1 MDHSIKPVLLT
12 VREVSDLLRIQRPK
26 VYELIKGKIID
37 GLKIGA
43 DWRIKRESVEK
54 FIGKIP
60 SSYFESAN

>member
-1 MDHSIKPVLLT
+1 MGQSHKPILLT

-43 DWRIKRESVEK
+43 DWRVKRESVEK
-54 FIGKIP
+54 FIGRIP
-60 SSYFESAN
+60 PSYFENLN